1 MSDEKQR
8 WSKDAK
14 EVSDNKKRLIG
25 NVGVATAFIS
35 YCGPF
40 NAFYRDFIANEKMIA
55 ELQEMKI
62 PFISSIYQDLTKFL
76 VDEATVGQWNIEGLP
91 KDVLSI

>member
-1 MSDEKQR
+1 MYKVNNDEKNELEEKARNQKKTIDQANRLINSLSDEKTR

-14 EVSDNKKRLIG
+14 EVYDNKKRLIG

-40 NAFYRDFIANEKMIA
+40 NAEFRDQIAN
-55 ELQEMKI
+55 
-62 PFISSIYQDLTKFL
+62 
-76 VDEATVGQWNIEGLP
+76 
-91 KDVLSI
+91 

>member
-1 MSDEKQR
+1 LINSLSDEKAR

-25 NVGVATAFIS
+25 NVGLATAFIS

-40 NAFYRDFIANEKMIA
+40 NAEFRNHIANDKLI
-55 ELQEMKI
+55 
-62 PFISSIYQDLTKFL
+62 F
-76 VDEATVGQWNIEGLP
+76 
-91 KDVLSI
+91 